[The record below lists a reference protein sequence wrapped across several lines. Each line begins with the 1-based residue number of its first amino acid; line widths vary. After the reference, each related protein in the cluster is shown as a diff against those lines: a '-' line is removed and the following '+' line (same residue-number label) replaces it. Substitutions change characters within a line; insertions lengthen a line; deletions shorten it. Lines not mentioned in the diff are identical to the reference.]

1 MISEDLYKNCQVQ
14 SRLNY
19 RIAFENCIRELHSRS
34 NYRTAISS
42 RRPAA
47 TTAIFVPSLG
57 LTPRRPKPRI
67 CAPPPPPD
75 KILDLGC
82 PARHRVHNDELGGQ
96 ARHPYGWT
104 TWSQSCQGKQQTCLT
119 LWFMCILD
127 CEPRSR
133 TTLSPTNADFG
144 FMVMNWVHY
153 GSLLV
158 WSSLQFNPFVEI
170 CPFVVKTPPPETA
183 AKRHP

>member
-1 MISEDLYKNCQVQ
+1 MISENLYKNCQVQ

-96 ARHPYGWT
+96 TRHPYGWT
-104 TWSQSCQGKQQTCLT
+104 TLNRSCQGKQQSCLPFWICP
-119 LWFMCILD
+119 LLAFQWRGSCSI
-127 CEPRSR
+127 P
-133 TTLSPTNADFG
+133 PTGYDSAKMTIRG
-144 FMVMNWVHY
+144 PHY

-158 WSSLQFNPFVEI
+158 WPFLQVRPFVEI
-170 CPFVVKTPPPETA
+170 TPFVVKKPSS
-183 AKRHP
+183 